1 MAFLAA
7 TGRLDDAFTFAPK
20 VSAGWLWSIPVVILL
35 GVVLRLVR
43 NPWSQVNG
51 RFVVVALIATF
62 LVGLSEELLIR
73 GYFVDVLA
81 ERGLMERKGFPE
93 SYDRAALID
102 VLSRLKS
109 GEPSVTTPVYS
120 HVSYDIVPDESQV
133 ICDPDIVIVEGL
145 NVLQAPMVERGTPVV
160 FVSDF
165 FDSSLYVDAPEDL
178 VEQWYVE
185 RFFKLRETV
194 FQTSDSYFTTY
205 ARLDEAEAEATA
217 RRIWRTVNG
226 ANLAENILPTRERA
240 DVILEK
246 GRAHRV
252 ERVHLR
258 RL

>member
-1 MAFLAA
+1 M
-7 TGRLDDAFTFAPK
+7 PY
-20 VSAGWLWSIPVVILL
+20 LL
-35 GVVLRLVR
+35 GVAGSVAVGKSTTARVLAALLSRWPLHP
-43 NPWSQVNG
+43 N
-51 RFVVVALIATF
+51 VALITTDNF
-62 LVGLSEELLIR
+62 LHPNA
-73 GYFVDVLA
+73 VLA
-81 ERGLMERKGFPE
+81 ERGLMDRKGFPE

-102 VLSRLKS
+102 LLSRLKS
-109 GEPSVTTPVYS
+109 GDTQVTTPTYS
-120 HVSYDIVPDESQV
+120 HVSYDIVPDEVQA
-133 ICDPDIVIVEGL
+133 IHDPDIVIVEGL

-165 FDSSLYVDAPEDL
+165 FDSSLYVDAPEEL

-205 ARLDEAEAEATA
+205 ATLDDADAEATA

-246 GRAHRV
+246 GPAHRV
-252 ERVHLR
+252 ERVRLR